1 MKVRRLVTDN
11 QTAKKERRVV
21 WFGSYGTTT
30 KLDAN
35 GDVITHPEVQP
46 DGSIVQVPT
55 MFAKFYNSN
64 DKHDNFASGNTWVKD
79 SLVQRLSVI
88 KHELWYNYQYGM
100 PLVDDGTARVTIDA
114 FVMETIQNH
123 EDVLEIT
130 SFSSR
135 IEGHEY
141 HCDVGFTTTFGD
153 DTISL

>member
-21 WFGSYGTTT
+21 WFGSYGTNT
-30 KLDAN
+30 
-35 GDVITHPEVQP
+35 
-46 DGSIVQVPT
+46 DGTARFFNP
-55 MFAKFYNSN
+55 N

-79 SLVQRLSVI
+79 SLIQRLSVI

>member
-21 WFGSYGTTT
+21 WFGSYGTNT
-30 KLDAN
+30 
-35 GDVITHPEVQP
+35 
-46 DGSIVQVPT
+46 DGT
-55 MFAKFYNSN
+55 ARFFNSN

-79 SLVQRLSVI
+79 SLIQRLSVI